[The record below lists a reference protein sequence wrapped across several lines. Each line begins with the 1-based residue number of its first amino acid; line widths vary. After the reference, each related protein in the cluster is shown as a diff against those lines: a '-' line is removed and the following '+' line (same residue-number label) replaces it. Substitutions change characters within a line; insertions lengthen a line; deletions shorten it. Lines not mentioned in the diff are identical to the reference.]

1 MTVVQVDLPAGVA
14 PDPDP
19 VAAALTA
26 AGISPDDVR
35 VNGRAL
41 HALYRRDL
49 TETEMNTARGVA
61 VEAVFNPPTPPVP
74 EPVSPQRV
82 ADLEAAVAA
91 LAVRLSRLEPAP
103 PSER

>member
-1 MTVVQVDLPAGVA
+1 MTVVQVDLPAGTQ
-14 PDPDP
+14 PDADM
-19 VAAALTA
+19 VGEALAAAALP
-26 AGISPDDVR
+26 PDDVR

-49 TETEMNTARGVA
+49 TDAEANTARSVA
-61 VEAVFNPPTPPVP
+61 VEAVFNPHVPPPP

-82 ADLEAAVAA
+82 ADLEAVVAQ

-103 PSER
+103 PPER

>member
-1 MTVVQVDLPAGVA
+1 MTVVQVDLPRDSRPDSDVVEEALIVAGV
-14 PDPDP
+14 P
-19 VAAALTA
+19 
-26 AGISPDDVR
+26 PDDVR

-49 TETEMNTARGVA
+49 TDMEANTVRSVA
-61 VEAVFNPPTPPVP
+61 VETVFNPPTPPTP

-82 ADLEAAVAA
+82 ADLEAAVAG

-103 PSER
+103 PPGR